1 MERTCVLIK
10 PDGLQRGFVGDVIS
24 RFEKKG
30 LKIIGMKMLRMDK
43 KLAQEHYAHLVD
55 KAFYPD
61 LEKFVTGHPVIAF
74 VLEGKDAIEVVRNMC
89 GITNARKAASGTI
102 RGDLSMST
110 SRNIIHASD
119 SREVAKKEIVRF
131 FQKEELFDYTLNE
144 NYLYAADE

>member
-55 KAFYPD
+55 KPFYPD

-74 VLEGKDAIEVVRNMC
+74 ILEGKDAIEVVRNMC

>member
-1 MERTCVLIK
+1 
-10 PDGLQRGFVGDVIS
+10 
-24 RFEKKG
+24 
-30 LKIIGMKMLRMDK
+30 MKMLRMDK

>member
-10 PDGLQRGFVGDVIS
+10 PDGLQRGFVGEVIS

-110 SRNIIHASD
+110 SPNIIHASD
-119 SREVAKKEIVRF
+119 SREVAKKEIARF

-144 NYLYAADE
+144 NYRYAEDE

>member
-10 PDGLQRGFVGDVIS
+10 PDGLQRGFAGEVIS

-119 SREVAKKEIVRF
+119 SREVAKKEIARF

-144 NYLYAADE
+144 NYRYAEDE